1 MNFFCIAD
9 KESSLGFKFLGMEV
23 REVSDQSEALSA
35 LGAGLARSNVGIII
49 ITESISMLIRKEID
63 ALLYRQELPLILEVA
78 SRGQSS
84 KRKSAGE
91 FLKAII
97 GVST

>member
-1 MNFFCIAD
+1 
-9 KESSLGFKFLGMEV
+9 
-23 REVSDQSEALSA
+23 
-35 LGAGLARSNVGIII
+35 
-49 ITESISMLIRKEID
+49 MLIRKEID